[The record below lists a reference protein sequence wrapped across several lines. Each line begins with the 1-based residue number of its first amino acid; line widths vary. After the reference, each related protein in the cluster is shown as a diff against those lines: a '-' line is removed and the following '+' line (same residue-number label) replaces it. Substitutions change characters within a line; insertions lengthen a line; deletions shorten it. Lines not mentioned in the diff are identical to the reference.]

1 MPSGIIAIK
10 VESLDSRATSARS
23 TASVKAIDLE
33 PFAAHELGDA
43 FDHPALMRQ
52 ANADQAPVLMG
63 RGAPARPA
71 LARAPVFGPE
81 LPPDRFGRVRLEKPD
96 EAKGDAFIA
105 RLYPGAH
112 VARAARR
119 IGGDE
124 FLFPGFGF
132 LLNDRFG

>member
-10 VESLDSRATSARS
+10 VGSLDSRATSARS

-33 PFAAHELGDA
+33 PFAAHELGNA
-43 FDHPALMRQ
+43 FDHAALMRQ
-52 ANADQAPVLMG
+52 ADADQSPFFVRGRAPT
-63 RGAPARPA
+63 RPA

-105 RLYPGAH
+105 RRH
-112 VARAARR
+112 
-119 IGGDE
+119 
-124 FLFPGFGF
+124 
-132 LLNDRFG
+132 